1 MTRWMEAPFIKA
13 EMLQEWTGKMLSS
26 GLGTK
31 TPGMGTYSREDQEA
45 TREGHSQKRQ
55 SQV

>member
-1 MTRWMEAPFIKA
+1 MEAAFIKA
-13 EMLQEWTGKMLSS
+13 EMLQEWTEKMLSS

-31 TPGMGTYSREDQEA
+31 TPGMETSSREDQEV

-55 SQV
+55 GQV

>member
-1 MTRWMEAPFIKA
+1 MEAPFIKA